1 MDFTNFDWEAYDAIP
16 SQEELM
22 GTKLRDWFQRQYV
35 RELEN
40 VMSYNR
46 NKYNRMGMITGWRI
60 EPRISVWTALPGEKR
75 PEKWERKPTE
85 ATLKKQAQEA
95 WARCDITKAQKL
107 YDMWHHDCKD
117 PYYCHMH
124 GIGSD

>member
-46 NKYNRMGMITGWRI
+46 NKYNRMGMIAGWRI
-60 EPRISVWTALPGEKR
+60 ERHISMWTALPGEKR

-85 ATLKKQAQEA
+85 ATMKKQAQEA

-107 YDMWHHDCKD
+107 YDMWHHDCMD
-117 PYYCHMH
+117 PYYCPMH